1 MPADPPRGS
10 REGIRMAIRTTSP
23 STAATD
29 THHDGHHGADEG
41 TRPKRFVRFAR
52 HYLLMI
58 VAMYA
63 GMLVLDPVY
72 DALATHAGYADP
84 WAELPLLSAL
94 VMAGNMTVPMVLLM
108 LRHRRGS
115 RAILDMVVAMFAPTL
130 AATALYVLGALP
142 ADQVM
147 TVTHLGMFPAMFL
160 VMLRRYRYYAA

>member
-1 MPADPPRGS
+1 M
-10 REGIRMAIRTTSP
+10 TT
-23 STAATD
+23 TATATATD

-63 GMLVLDPVY
+63 GMLILDPVY
-72 DALATHAGYADP
+72 DAIATHAGYADP
-84 WAELPLLSAL
+84 WAELPVLSAL

-108 LRHRRGS
+108 LRHRRS
-115 RAILDMVVAMFAPTL
+115 FRAILDMVVSMFAPTL
-130 AATALYVLGALP
+130 AATALHVLGALP

-147 TVTHLGMFPAMFL
+147 TVAHVAMFPAMFL
-160 VMLRRYRYYAA
+160 VMLRRYHHYAA

>member
-1 MPADPPRGS
+1 MSCGGGDDEAFRCPRTRRGG
-10 REGIRMAIRTTSP
+10 RGEGITHDHNRRPT
-23 STAATD
+23 ATD
-29 THHDGHHGADEG
+29 THHDGHQGADET
-41 TRPKRFVRFAR
+41 TRPTRLVRFAR

-72 DALATHAGYADP
+72 DAVATHAGYADP
-84 WAELPLLSAL
+84 WAELPVLSAL

-147 TVTHLGMFPAMFL
+147 TVRTSACSRPCSS
-160 VMLRRYRYYAA
+160 